1 MKHIL
6 NKLSILLLL
15 LLMAATTQAQQNRKF
30 HMDEWY
36 NAGDFY

>member
-30 HMDEWY
+30 YEIFIDKLSF
-36 NAGDFY
+36 D